1 VTTAAPVAPAT
12 TPPARAGLRRWA
24 VRISSPWVS
33 ITLLVLV
40 FIHQAL
46 GSAYY
51 EVRQALELNEM
62 HWFNGWVSGV
72 LWGTICVCLLTA
84 SAVRIPWRWSR
95 FGAHLT
101 HLSVVGVVVTAGLYF
116 AYKIEGEALLVRHY
130 IDVTTAGGTTR
141 LLPNPGYAA
150 SAGDLTAKVEA
161 VMPKWRVQSD
171 GGTAKDAQ
179 EVWAVMVKID
189 LPPAAAATAEGAPK
203 DAKGTSFTATL
214 LEGRPELTQY
224 TLDGRTPT
232 SWLPEFQS
240 VVVDQDRIWALDG
253 SGAKVLETALVLKGK
268 ATEKLAQGERSLE
281 ITGITPDW
289 PLLADGFK
297 GQKGTMV
304 AWTIKSAGGQESGS
318 AIVGQ
323 PTLTRFQ
330 RARIKALPDA
340 RVASIVLAP
349 AKWTTGYHQD
359 LPALWVRTDTDRDD
373 PALAPMRNPGTA
385 LPIPDLPRYRDHGTH
400 LAGGKALAIA
410 LGTVGT
416 TSYAITG
423 FTPYANLEKH
433 VIDDPTA
440 PLAPTLDLVLSSENG
455 GQSFPLKVHL
465 ASDPGAFLDQP
476 LVWLRLKDAAAV
488 AEVKQ
493 ALLERFPPIATEKAS
508 LSDEEAAQT
517 RLVFAEAPGGALT
530 LWIGEPQR
538 NLQELP
544 IAIGSDA
551 VGRWSNDRIR
561 VRLKAR
567 VDHPREVTEPVPV
580 PEEQQ
585 QSRMSVG
592 SFQSLVQVTA
602 TTGGPNPASVSTWVP
617 YTPFPHLPQSMGDGS
632 GTLGGYASRPTSLSV
647 PGVGDVELAF
657 SREPL
662 ALPGPIWMTGFDA
675 PRRPGGQAISEY
687 LCDVQYGKPGQTT
700 PDAATIH
707 MNYPLAWDGLFF
719 FQANWDPEFQ
729 ALTVLGVGNR
739 PAGAALLAAAIL
751 LAIGMAWSG
760 LAMALSKRSA

>member
-1 VTTAAPVAPAT
+1 MTTAAAPASPAI

-72 LWGTICVCLLTA
+72 LWGAICVCLLTA
-84 SAVRIPWRWSR
+84 SAVRIPWTWAR

-101 HLSVVGVVVTAGLYF
+101 HFSVVGVVVTAGLYF
-116 AYKIEGEALLVRHY
+116 ANKIEGEALLVRHY
-130 IDVTTAGGTTR
+130 IDVATAGGKTR
-141 LLPNPGYAA
+141 LLPNPGYVA
-150 SAGDLTAKVEA
+150 SAGDITAKVEA

-179 EVWAVMVKID
+179 EVWAVMVKVD
-189 LPPAAAATAEGAPK
+189 LPPAAGAAEGA
-203 DAKGTSFTATL
+203 KGSSFTATL

-232 SWLPEFQS
+232 SWLPEFQG
-240 VVVDQDRIWALDG
+240 VVVDQDHIWAVDAA
-253 SGAKVLETALVLKGK
+253 GAKVLETALVLKGK
-268 ATEKLAQGERSLE
+268 TTEKLAQGERSLE

-304 AWTIKSAGGQESGS
+304 AWTVKGAGGQESGS

-330 RARIKALPDA
+330 RARIKQVPDA
-340 RVASIVLAP
+340 RVASIALAP
-349 AKWTTGYHQD
+349 APWTIGYHQD
-359 LPALWVRTDTDRDD
+359 LPALWVRTASDHDD
-373 PALAPMRNPGTA
+373 PALAPMVNPGTA
-385 LPIPDLPRYRDHGTH
+385 LPIPGLPRYRDHGTH
-400 LAGGKALAIA
+400 IAGGKALAIA

-423 FTPYANLEKH
+423 FAPYANLEKH
-433 VIDDPTA
+433 LIDDPTVA
-440 PLAPTLDLVLSSENG
+440 LAPTLDLVLSSENG

-465 ASDPGAFLDQP
+465 ASDPAAFMDQP
-476 LVWLRLKDAAAV
+476 LAWLRLKDVAAL
-488 AEVKQ
+488 AELKQ
-493 ALLERFPPIATEKAS
+493 ALLERFPPVATEKAS

-551 VGRWSNDRIR
+551 VGRWSNDKIR

-580 PEEQQ
+580 PDEQQ
-585 QSRMSVG
+585 QSRMAVG

-602 TTGGPNPASVSTWVP
+602 TTGGPNPSSVSTWVT

-632 GTLGGYASRPTSLSV
+632 GTLGGYASRPTTLSV
-647 PGVGDVELAF
+647 PGVGDVELAY

-687 LCDVQYGKPGQTT
+687 LCDVAYGKAGQAT
-700 PDAATIH
+700 PDTATIH
-707 MNYPLAWDGLFF
+707 MNYPLAWDGMFF

-739 PAGAALLAAAIL
+739 PAGAALLAAAIM